1 MKPATPAPSVEPG
14 RSVDEPS
21 DHSLRAG
28 PWGAGLALQI
38 LRFRWIL
45 DDFFVFSAGI
55 RRLRLRRSAGQPSPE
70 LKCARTPDL
79 DHVFRDEHANLRMTV
94 ETVAGTS
101 CRPNRPREPPELVP
115 KAADVDVD
123 GSVDRRSAI
132 PPNVA

>member
-1 MKPATPAPSVEPG
+1 MKPATPAPSVGPG

-28 PWGAGLALQI
+28 PWG
-38 LRFRWIL
+38 
-45 DDFFVFSAGI
+45 DT
-55 RRLRLRRSAGQPSPE
+55 E
-70 LKCARTPDL
+70 LKFARTPDL

-94 ETVAGTS
+94 ETVAGAS
-101 CRPNRPREPPELVP
+101 FRPNRPREPPELVP